1 MNVLHNLG
9 VKTPKE
15 CVETFRCELSV
26 EISKAPSSFQ
36 EQLKT
41 PPHTEGCPITPLT
54 KRRGRAPVVQ
64 GHLEERKVQA
74 LPPPG
79 TSVALGAAL
88 RPPTPPVPGKDSL
101 LEDWNHP
108 HGPARGPSENALH
121 TQNQEPRGRVGTGL
135 WASMEDRP
143 RRFSSS
149 RTFQS
154 LS

>member
-1 MNVLHNLG
+1 M
-9 VKTPKE
+9 
-15 CVETFRCELSV
+15 
-26 EISKAPSSFQ
+26 
-36 EQLKT
+36 
-41 PPHTEGCPITPLT
+41 
-54 KRRGRAPVVQ
+54 
-64 GHLEERKVQA
+64 QA

-88 RPPTPPVPGKDSL
+88 RHPTPPISGKDSL

-108 HGPARGPSENALH
+108 HGPARGPSENAPH

-143 RRFSSS
+143 RRFFSS